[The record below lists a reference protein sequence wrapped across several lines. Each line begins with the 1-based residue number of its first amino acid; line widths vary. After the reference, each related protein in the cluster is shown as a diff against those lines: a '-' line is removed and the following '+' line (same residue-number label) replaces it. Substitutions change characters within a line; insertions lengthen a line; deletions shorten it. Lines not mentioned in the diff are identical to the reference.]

1 MMNLTI
7 GDKVTCVGSEVCK
20 MDNIS
25 SCEPLGRKKQMNGLC
40 ISSYGLVC
48 QHLRALCAN
57 ECVSV
62 KPCVLARMCV
72 TKILGDLDLG
82 SH

>member
-1 MMNLTI
+1 
-7 GDKVTCVGSEVCK
+7 
-20 MDNIS
+20 
-25 SCEPLGRKKQMNGLC
+25 MNGLC

-72 TKILGDLDLG
+72 TKTLGDLDLG
-82 SH
+82 SHKSGNHGRAFSEGRIEVML